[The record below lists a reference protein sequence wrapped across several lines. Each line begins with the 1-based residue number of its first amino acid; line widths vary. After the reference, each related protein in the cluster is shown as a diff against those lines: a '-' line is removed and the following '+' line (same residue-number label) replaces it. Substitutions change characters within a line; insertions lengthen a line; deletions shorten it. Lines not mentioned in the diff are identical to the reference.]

1 MANGQSQRWHE
12 LWLSASNANDDD
24 NDNNNNN
31 SVTPIANAGD
41 WEDTINSAL
50 ARMLE
55 NGTPVER
62 AIAARLLLAESYLG
76 RLYRE
81 GPDEI
86 TFGPEAD

>member
-1 MANGQSQRWHE
+1 MAEGQAERWHE

-24 NDNNNNN
+24 A
-31 SVTPIANAGD
+31 SVTPIADPGD
-41 WEDTINSAL
+41 WEETINSSL

-55 NGTPVER
+55 HGTPVER

-86 TFGPEAD
+86 MFAPEGD

>member
-24 NDNNNNN
+24 SNGV
-31 SVTPIANAGD
+31 VTPIANPGD

-55 NGTPVER
+55 NGTPIER

-86 TFGPEAD
+86 MFAPEGD

>member
-1 MANGQSQRWHE
+1 MAHGQTERWHE

-24 NDNNNNN
+24 SN
-31 SVTPIANAGD
+31 VTPIADPGD
-41 WEDTINSAL
+41 WEETINSTL
-50 ARMLE
+50 GRMLE
-55 NGTPVER
+55 SGTPVER

-86 TFGPEAD
+86 MFADADE

>member
-1 MANGQSQRWHE
+1 MANGQSERWHE
-12 LWLSASNANDDD
+12 LWLSASNANDAE
-24 NDNNNNN
+24 
-31 SVTPIANAGD
+31 SGVTPIDNPGD
-41 WEDTINSAL
+41 WEETINRTL

-55 NGTPVER
+55 SGTAVER

-86 TFGPEAD
+86 MFAPDGD